1 MELKFEELAYQ
12 TDAVNAVVRL
22 FEGQRR
28 ESFSLH
34 DAGIELFVGNK
45 LDLDWA
51 QIGENLNNVQKTF
64 RQPETEIG
72 QHGLNFSVEME
83 TGTGKTYVYL
93 RTIFELNRQYGWTKF
108 VIVVPGVPIR
118 EGVLQTLR
126 ATKNHFAELF
136 NKPVMNFGEYDSKR
150 LGALRNFAVNDGI
163 EIMVIGIQAFY
174 QDRNVINKVNE
185 SGDAP
190 IHWIQQTNP
199 IVIIDEPQNM
209 EADASSKAL
218 DSLNP
223 LFTLR
228 YSATHKNSRHKVYSL
243 NPVEAYNQKLV
254 KQIVVQS
261 VLAENDSNGAFVELV
276 EIPPAKG
283 SLKAKLNIHFRDKKE
298 TKKKTVWVRSGKNG
312 KQGDDLFDKSNG
324 NEAYRHG
331 YIVDGLNFDEQTVAF
346 SSGLKISRADNQ
358 DALQDEVMKAQIR
371 CTIEEHLKRE
381 KKLKAQGIK
390 VLSLFFIDK
399 VEHYRQADGS
409 AGKFARWFDELYR
422 ELAGEDSD
430 GVHNGY
436 FSQDKNGN
444 FKDTKENKQNQA
456 DYDTYHLIMRD
467 KETLLSFASPLRF
480 IFSHSALKEG
490 WDNPN
495 VFQICT
501 LNETRSAIKKRQ
513 EIGRGLRLA
522 VNQNGER
529 VRDESV
535 NVLTVIPNESYE
547 SFAKN
552 LQQEYEDECGIKF
565 AASNIKDGRKR
576 KTQTFRKNF
585 PLDPEFQAIWQKLD
599 RKPRYRVQYDTAEL
613 VKQAADAV
621 FRLPEIHAPK
631 IQTRKAKIE
640 INEAKQ
646 EQAYQLEAKET
657 ANGSLKTET
666 AFAIPDILGEIQ
678 SKTGLTR
685 RTVFD
690 ILKASGRLNDAANNP
705 QRFIDLAVEKINRC
719 LHALM
724 SEGIV
729 YELTD
734 NEQYR
739 QELLRNLQKMEN
751 EGEEFYFDDK
761 TTFTVQNGQ
770 KTIAENYIPLDSE
783 TEQKFAADCENYENV
798 SLYFKL
804 PRWFKI
810 PTPLGNYNP
819 DWAVVKQNGEKAYF
833 VAETKNTGQGIQNGV
848 DESRLREDEQ
858 LKIRCA
864 RTCFEKVQEVEYRV
878 AEKLEEL

>member
-64 RQPETEIG
+64 GQPETAIG
-72 QHGLNFSVEME
+72 DHGLNFSVEME

-163 EIMVIGIQAFY
+163 EIMVINIQSFEK
-174 QDRNVINKVNE
+174 DGNVINQVNE

-190 IHWIQQTNP
+190 IHWIQQTRP
-199 IVIIDEPQNM
+199 IVIVDEPQNM
-209 EADASSKAL
+209 ETENRLAAL
-218 DSLNP
+218 DLLNP

-276 EIPPAKG
+276 EIQAGKG

-298 TKKKTVWVRSGKNG
+298 TKKKTVTVKS
-312 KQGDDLFDKSNG
+312 GDDLFDKSG
-324 NEAYRHG
+324 GVEAYRHG
-331 YIVDGLNFDEQTVAF
+331 YIVNGLDAEDEIVEF
-346 SSGLKISRADNQ
+346 SNGVQISRTDNQ

-371 CTIEEHLKRE
+371 CTIEEHLERE
-381 KKLKAQGIK
+381 KKLKPLGIK

-436 FSQDKNGN
+436 FSQDKQGRL
-444 FKDTKENKQNQA
+444 KDTKGDTQA
-456 DYDTYHLIMRD
+456 DNDTYHLIMRD

-576 KTQTFRKNF
+576 KIQTFRKNF

-613 VKQAADAV
+613 VKQAANAV

-631 IQTRKAKIE
+631 IQTRKARIE
-640 INEAKQ
+640 QSITYGIEAV
-646 EQAYQLEAKET
+646 ET
-657 ANGSLKTET
+657 ASGSLKTET
-666 AFAIPDILGEIQ
+666 VFAIPDILGEIQ

-690 ILKASGRLNDAANNP
+690 ILKASKRLNDAANNP
-705 QRFIDLAVEKINRC
+705 QRFIDLAAEKINCC

-751 EGEEFYFDDK
+751 EGEEFYFDER

-833 VAETKNTGQGIQNGV
+833 VAETKNTGKGIQNGV

-864 RTCFEKVQEVEYRV
+864 RACFEKVREVEYRV
-878 AEKLEEL
+878 VKKAGELE

>member
-45 LDLDWA
+45 LDLNWA

-64 RQPETEIG
+64 GQPETEIG

-108 VIVVPGVPIR
+108 VIVVPSVAIR

-136 NKPVMNFGEYDSKR
+136 NKPVMNFSEYDSKR

-163 EIMVIGIQAFY
+163 EIMVINIQSFEK
-174 QDRNVINKVNE
+174 DGNVINQVNE

-190 IHWIQQTNP
+190 IELIRQTRP
-199 IVIIDEPQNM
+199 IVIVDEPQNM
-209 EADASSKAL
+209 ETENRLAAL
-218 DSLNP
+218 DSFNP
-223 LFTLR
+223 LFILR

-276 EIPPAKG
+276 EIQAGKG
-283 SLKAKLNIHFRDKKE
+283 SLKAKLNIHYRGETE

-331 YIVDGLNFDEQTVAF
+331 YIVDGLNFDEQMVAF
-346 SSGLKISRADNQ
+346 SNGLQISRADNQ

-381 KKLKAQGIK
+381 RKLKPLGIK

-399 VEHYRQADGS
+399 VAHYRAADGS
-409 AGKFARWFDELYR
+409 AGKFAQWFAEIYR
-422 ELAGEDSD
+422 ELTGEDAK
-430 GVHNGY
+430 GVHDGY
-436 FSQDKNGN
+436 FSQDKQGRL
-444 FKDTKENKQNQA
+444 KDTNGTTQA
-456 DYDTYHLIMRD
+456 DNDTYHSIICA
-467 KETLLSFASPLRF
+467 KEMLLSFDSPLSSLRF

-501 LNETRSAIKKRQ
+501 LNETRSPIKKRQ

-547 SFAKN
+547 SFAKK
-552 LQQEYEDECGIKF
+552 LQEEYEDECGIKF

-640 INEAKQ
+640 QSITYGIEAV
-646 EQAYQLEAKET
+646 ET
-657 ANGSLKTET
+657 ASGSLKTET

-678 SKTGLTR
+678 NKTGLTR

-690 ILKASGRLNDAANNP
+690 ILKASKRLNDAANNP
-705 QRFIDLAVEKINRC
+705 QRFIDLAAEKINRC

-751 EGEEFYFDDK
+751 EGEEFYFDER
-761 TTFTVQNGQ
+761 TTFTVQNRQ

-833 VAETKNTGQGIQNGV
+833 VAETKNTGKGIQGGV
-848 DESRLREDEQ
+848 DEDKLRDEEQ

-864 RTCFEKVQEVEYRV
+864 RACFEKVKEVEYRV

>member
-1 MELKFEELAYQ
+1 MFWLTIAYQ

-64 RQPETEIG
+64 GQPETEIG

-163 EIMVIGIQAFY
+163 EIMVINIQSFEK
-174 QDRNVINKVNE
+174 DGNVINQVNE
-185 SGDAP
+185 SGDTP
-190 IHWIQQTNP
+190 IHWIQQTRP
-199 IVIIDEPQNM
+199 IVIVDEPQNM
-209 EADASSKAL
+209 ETENRLAAL
-218 DSLNP
+218 DSFNP
-223 LFTLR
+223 LFILR

-261 VLAENDSNGAFVELV
+261 VLAENDSNGVFVELV
-276 EIPPAKG
+276 EMQAGKG
-283 SLKAKLNIHFRDKKE
+283 SLKAKLNIHYRDKKE
-298 TKKKTVWVRSGKNG
+298 TKKKTVTVKS
-312 KQGDDLFDKSNG
+312 GDDLFDKSNG
-324 NEAYRHG
+324 VEAYRHG
-331 YIVDGLNFDEQTVAF
+331 YIVNGLDAEDEIVEF
-346 SSGLKISRADNQ
+346 SNGVQISRTDNQ

-371 CTIEEHLKRE
+371 CTIEEHLERE
-381 KKLKAQGIK
+381 KKLKPLGIK
-390 VLSLFFIDK
+390 VLSLFVIDK

-409 AGKFARWFDELYR
+409 AGKFALWFDELYH

-436 FSQDKNGN
+436 FSQDSKGRL
-444 FKDTKENKQNQA
+444 KDTKGDTQA
-456 DYDTYHLIMRD
+456 DNDTYHLIMRD

-529 VRDESV
+529 VRDEMV

-576 KTQTFRKNF
+576 KTQTFRKDF

-599 RKPRYRVQYDTAEL
+599 RKPRYRVQYDTVEL

-657 ANGSLKTET
+657 ASGSLKTET
-666 AFAIPDILGEIQ
+666 VFAIPDILGEIQ

-690 ILKASGRLNDAANNP
+690 ILKASKRLNDAANNP
-705 QRFIDLAVEKINRC
+705 QRFIDLAAEKINRC

-751 EGEEFYFDDK
+751 EGEEFYFDER

-833 VAETKNTGQGIQNGV
+833 VAETKNTGKGIQGGV

-864 RTCFEKVQEVEYRV
+864 RACFEKVQEVEYRV
-878 AEKLEEL
+878 VAKVEEM

>member
-45 LDLDWA
+45 LDLDWE
-51 QIGENLNNVQKTF
+51 QIGENLKSVQTAF
-64 RQPETEIG
+64 GQPETEIG

-108 VIVVPGVPIR
+108 VIVVPSVAIR

-136 NKPVMNFGEYDSKR
+136 NKPVMNFSEYDSKR

-163 EIMVIGIQAFY
+163 EIMVINIQSFDK
-174 QDRNVINKVNE
+174 QENNVINIVNE
-185 SGDAP
+185 TGAAP
-190 IHWIQQTNP
+190 IELIRQTRP
-199 IVIIDEPQNM
+199 IVIVDEPQNM
-209 EADASSKAL
+209 ETENRLAAL
-218 DSLNP
+218 DSFNP

-243 NPVEAYNQKLV
+243 NPIEAYNQKLV

-261 VLAENDSNGAFVELV
+261 VFAENDSNGAFVELV

-283 SLKAKLNIHFRDKKE
+283 SLKAKLNIHCRDKKE
-298 TKKKTVWVRSGKNG
+298 TKKKAVWVK
-312 KQGDDLFDKSNG
+312 KDDDLFDKSGG

-331 YIVDGLNFDEQTVAF
+331 YIVDGLDAEDERVAF
-346 SSGLKISRADNQ
+346 SNGLQISRADNQ
-358 DALQDEVMKAQIR
+358 DALQDAVMKAQIR
-371 CTIEEHLKRE
+371 CTIDEHLKRE

-409 AGKFARWFDELYR
+409 AGKFARWFDELYC

-436 FSQDKNGN
+436 FSQDKNGK
-444 FKDTKENKQNQA
+444 FKDTKGDTQA
-456 DYDTYHLIMRD
+456 DNDTYHLIMRD

-529 VRDESV
+529 VRDENV

-547 SFAKN
+547 SFAAN

-621 FRLPEIHAPK
+621 CRLPEIHAPK
-631 IQTRKAKIE
+631 IQTRKARIE
-640 INEAKQ
+640 INETG
-646 EQAYQLEAKET
+646 QAYQLDTQET
-657 ANGSLKTET
+657 ANDTLQTNIQ
-666 AFAIPDILGEIQ
+666 FALPDILGEIQ
-678 SKTGLTR
+678 NKTGLTR

-690 ILKASGRLNDAANNP
+690 ILKASKRLNDAANNP
-705 QRFIDLAVEKINRC
+705 QRFIDLAAEKINRC

-739 QELLRNLQKMEN
+739 QELLRNLQKMES
-751 EGEEFYFDDK
+751 EGEEFYFDER
-761 TTFTVQNGQ
+761 TTFTVRNGQ

-833 VAETKNTGQGIQNGV
+833 VAETKNTGKGIQNGV

-864 RTCFEKVQEVEYRV
+864 RACFEKVQEVEYRV
-878 AEKLEEL
+878 VAKVEEM

>member
-1 MELKFEELAYQ
+1 MELKFEQLAYQ

-64 RQPETEIG
+64 GQPETEIG

-108 VIVVPGVPIR
+108 VIVVPSVAIR

-136 NKPVMNFGEYDSKR
+136 NKPVMNFSEYDSKR

-163 EIMVIGIQAFY
+163 EMMVINIQSFEK
-174 QDRNVINKVNE
+174 DGNVINQVNE

-190 IHWIQQTNP
+190 IELIRQTRP
-199 IVIIDEPQNM
+199 IVIVDEPQNM
-209 EADASSKAL
+209 ETENRLAAL
-218 DSLNP
+218 DSFNP
-223 LFTLR
+223 LFILR

-276 EIPPAKG
+276 EIQAGKG

-298 TKKKTVWVRSGKNG
+298 TKKKTVTVKS
-312 KQGDDLFDKSNG
+312 GDDLFDKSG
-324 NEAYRHG
+324 GVEAYRHG
-331 YIVDGLNFDEQTVAF
+331 YIVNGLDAEDEIVEF
-346 SSGLKISRADNQ
+346 SNGVQISRTDNQ
-358 DALQDEVMKAQIR
+358 NALQDEVMKAQIR

-381 KKLKAQGIK
+381 RKLKAQGIK

-436 FSQDKNGN
+436 FSQDKQGRL
-444 FKDTKENKQNQA
+444 KDTKGDTQA
-456 DYDTYHLIMRD
+456 DNDTYHLIMRD

-576 KTQTFRKNF
+576 KIQTFRKNF

-613 VKQAADAV
+613 VKQAANAV

-640 INEAKQ
+640 INEAEQ

-657 ANGSLKTET
+657 ASGSLKTET
-666 AFAIPDILGEIQ
+666 VFAIPDILGEIQ

-690 ILKASGRLNDAANNP
+690 ILKASKRLNDAANNP
-705 QRFIDLAVEKINRC
+705 QRFIDLAAEKINRC

-751 EGEEFYFDDK
+751 EGEEFYFDER

-833 VAETKNTGQGIQNGV
+833 VAETKNTGQGIQGGV
-848 DESRLREDEQ
+848 DEDKLRDEER
-858 LKIRCA
+858 LKIQCA
-864 RTCFEKVQEVEYRV
+864 RACFEKVKEVGYRV
-878 AEKLEEL
+878 VKKAGELE

>member
-12 TDAVNAVVRL
+12 TDAVNVVVRL

-64 RQPETEIG
+64 GQPETEIG

-163 EIMVIGIQAFY
+163 EIMVINIQSFEK
-174 QDRNVINKVNE
+174 DGNVINQVNE

-190 IHWIQQTNP
+190 IHWIQQTRP
-199 IVIIDEPQNM
+199 IVIVDEPQNM
-209 EADASSKAL
+209 ETENRLAAL

-298 TKKKTVWVRSGKNG
+298 TRKKTVTVKS
-312 KQGDDLFDKSNG
+312 GDDLFDKSG
-324 NEAYRHG
+324 GVEAYRHG
-331 YIVDGLNFDEQTVAF
+331 YIVNGLDAEDEMVAF
-346 SSGLKISRADNQ
+346 SNGLQISRADNQ
-358 DALQDEVMKAQIR
+358 GALQDEVMKAQIR
-371 CTIEEHLKRE
+371 CTIDEHLKRE

-436 FSQDKNGN
+436 FSQDKNGK
-444 FKDTKENKQNQA
+444 FKDTKGDTQA
-456 DYDTYHLIMRD
+456 DNDTYHLIMRD

-552 LQQEYEDECGIKF
+552 LQQEYEDECDIKF

-631 IQTRKAKIE
+631 IQTRKARIE
-640 INEAKQ
+640 QSITYGIEAV
-646 EQAYQLEAKET
+646 ET
-657 ANGSLKTET
+657 ASGSLKTET

-678 SKTGLTR
+678 NKTGLTR

-705 QRFIDLAVEKINRC
+705 QRFIDLAEEKINRC
-719 LHALM
+719 LYALM

-751 EGEEFYFDDK
+751 EGEEFYFDER

-833 VAETKNTGQGIQNGV
+833 VAETKNTGKSIQNGV
-848 DESRLREDEQ
+848 DESRLCEDEQ

-864 RTCFEKVQEVEYRV
+864 RACFEKVQEVEYRV